1 MGVIMT
7 EQKKKPLKI
16 NTIKAKLTEE
26 FNFLKNVFSVL
37 TIPSQA
43 KDDDDNL
50 GYEMVKGKNE
60 NEESN
65 LPKRA
70 RTITELE
77 ERLEKLKSKS
87 NFNLKTK
94 LMKKSLTSKL
104 NKKIKKKERLN
115 KTHVKPVVDGPLL
128 STEKKEVKEKVAPN
142 VAKPVFNNDGKLV
155 FSKFDFANIGKKD
168 KPSKVEKDPKKILEN
183 MEKQK
188 EKFRQLEENEDTAKV
203 QEIKE
208 KMAWKSIL
216 QKAEGQKV
224 KDDPILLKKSIKKM
238 DQKKKHSKKAWD
250 TRISNVEQKKQD
262 RQKKRQENISKK
274 KKEKKSKVHK
284 AAAKRGRVVI

>member
-1 MGVIMT
+1 
-7 EQKKKPLKI
+7 
-16 NTIKAKLTEE
+16 
-26 FNFLKNVFSVL
+26 
-37 TIPSQA
+37 
-43 KDDDDNL
+43 
-50 GYEMVKGKNE
+50 MVKGKNE

-155 FSKFDFANIGKKD
+155 FSKFDFANIGKKGNLST
-168 KPSKVEKDPKKILEN
+168 KFSKNLYFWNFKIFLTLSLHTFSYIYFTISQINQAKLKRIPKKY
-183 MEKQK
+183 
-188 EKFRQLEENEDTAKV
+188 
-203 QEIKE
+203 
-208 KMAWKSIL
+208 
-216 QKAEGQKV
+216 
-224 KDDPILLKKSIKKM
+224 
-238 DQKKKHSKKAWD
+238 
-250 TRISNVEQKKQD
+250 
-262 RQKKRQENISKK
+262 
-274 KKEKKSKVHK
+274 
-284 AAAKRGRVVI
+284 